1 MAQPKRQTD
10 PNMLGNSATDGLT
23 TEDEGIECDVF
34 PQLAGAKMA
43 SFLSVDP
50 LDESTRM
57 RRLSF
62 LSSDETI
69 RLRIELKCQI
79 VSYRA

>member
-1 MAQPKRQTD
+1 MTQPKRQTE

-23 TEDEGIECDVF
+23 TEDEGIECDVLRE
-34 PQLAGAKMA
+34 PAGAKMA
-43 SFLSVDP
+43 SFLSVVP

-62 LSSDETI
+62 PSSDETI
-69 RLRIELKCQI
+69 RL
-79 VSYRA
+79 